1 MPFESEEWSVTL
13 WYGDVTR
20 EDHADTAIDRLIDH
34 FKEKP
39 RIEILVR
46 AFIGILQSL
55 EDLTIDLIARRA
67 LDTAEGVQ
75 LDGLGEIV
83 VELRGEKADLL
94 YRVFLAAAILANRC
108 HGRSSQIL
116 EIVGLLP
123 GEITDW
129 KEEKPAAVRMTLVD
143 NAYALDLFRL
153 LSRCVGGGIRFLYRF
168 SEHPSSEV
176 FSCSGVYGASSR
188 STWKGC
194 SSPYVAP
201 ATGGHICGGFL
212 R

>member
-1 MPFESEEWSVTL
+1 MATETESWSVVL
-13 WYGDVTR
+13 WYGDVTL

-46 AFIGILQSL
+46 GFVGILQSL
-55 EDLTIDLIARRA
+55 EDLAIDLLARRA
-67 LDTAEGVQ
+67 LDTAEGEQ

-83 VELRGEKADLL
+83 VELRGTKDDPL

-108 HGRSSQIL
+108 HGRPAQLL
-116 EIVGLLP
+116 EIVGILP
-123 GEITDW
+123 VELADW
-129 KEEKPAAVRMTLVD
+129 KEERPAAVRMTLVD

-188 STWKGC
+188 STSKGC
-194 SSPYVAP
+194 SSPYVTP
-201 ATGGHICGGFL
+201 KTGGHICGGFL